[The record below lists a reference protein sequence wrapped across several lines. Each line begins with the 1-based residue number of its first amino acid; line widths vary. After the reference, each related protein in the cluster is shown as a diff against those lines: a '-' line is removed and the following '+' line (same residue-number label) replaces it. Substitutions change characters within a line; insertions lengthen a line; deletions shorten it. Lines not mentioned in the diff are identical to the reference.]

1 MMRFGI
7 RTMSY
12 RLEGVDESTERLGR
26 SCIWIVWWED
36 RTQVISILSRDNP
49 LHRQDWL
56 TDMHKL
62 KKVEFKSTRYLGRY
76 TFPTFINLFLSF
88 PISFSPL
95 GWAPMWRCSII
106 DFPQK
111 GSFTDWYKSSLLLAV
126 LNKTYPTQIFPH
138 YRALF
143 VSFKIFFWA
152 SHRCCKSSSSWF
164 MLPSGQSDHL

>member
-1 MMRFGI
+1 MRFGI

-56 TDMHKL
+56 TDWLTDMHKL

-95 GWAPMWRCSII
+95 SLPPFLFHSPFASLFPSFSFYKWAILGLFLVNFR
-106 DFPQK
+106 
-111 GSFTDWYKSSLLLAV
+111 SFQA
-126 LNKTYPTQIFPH
+126 NNAIFTTN
-138 YRALF
+138 
-143 VSFKIFFWA
+143 
-152 SHRCCKSSSSWF
+152 
-164 MLPSGQSDHL
+164 